1 MESLVNASINLGTLG
16 LARLTKTMH
25 DLITPTQ
32 FTGLPSVISQFKEDP
47 NALRIQKLLFYICKN
62 RWESD
67 STRLNALSWRS
78 LIEETRETYPTI
90 EQLRSRLIHQI
101 GMLNK
106 SAEYIP
112 IGQIILSVFERVYV
126 QNAATIVTTPKLDQD
141 VNVCRIKKLLI
152 YICRQYWEAD
162 SSVIEQV
169 STSELIDEL
178 MQRYTTLEELRSG
191 LSKSVR
197 TLNKPIEYSLVSE
210 VILRQVEPL
219 YGDKEF

>member
-1 MESLVNASINLGTLG
+1 S
-16 LARLTKTMH
+16 
-25 DLITPTQ
+25 
-32 FTGLPSVISQFKEDP
+32 
-47 NALRIQKLLFYICKN
+47 
-62 RWESD
+62 
-67 STRLNALSWRS
+67 LSWRS